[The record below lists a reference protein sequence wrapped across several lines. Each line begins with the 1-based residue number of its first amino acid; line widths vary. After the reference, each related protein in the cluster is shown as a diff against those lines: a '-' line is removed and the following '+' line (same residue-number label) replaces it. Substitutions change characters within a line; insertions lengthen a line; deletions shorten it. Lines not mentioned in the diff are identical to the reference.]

1 MSNKTVVSIAL
12 AMLVV
17 SCGQSEQSQD
27 QELTATTEVRGVTAN
42 EIVFGS
48 HNDLSGPT
56 AILGVGGVNGV
67 RMRFDEVNEA
77 GGIHGRQL
85 RFIVEDAGYQIPRAI
100 QAANKLVNRDNI
112 FAMLVAMG
120 TPMNNAIM
128 PSLFEAGVPNLFPIS
143 GGRTMVEPFK
153 ALQVTG
159 RGIYYDE
166 IRAAARYFIEEK
178 GASKP
183 CIVYQD
189 TDYGQEVL
197 EGAEEQIAAM
207 GLTPATISAHK
218 PTDSEFTATILRL
231 RNAQCDLMLMGTV
244 HRDTIL
250 ILEAARK
257 MDWTEVSWVGTN
269 ASYNAAI
276 PRQESGSAEGYSVF
290 AHMYLPYR
298 DSLTDPAMID
308 WWDRYVEKFGI
319 EPEYLAMEAYRN
331 ADVVIK
337 ALEAVGKDLTAEKLI
352 KAIESM
358 GTYTDPFGYKLTFS
372 ATDHKGV
379 DESVLLTIIDGRWQ
393 VQAERISY

>member
-1 MSNKTVVSIAL
+1 
-12 AMLVV
+12 
-17 SCGQSEQSQD
+17 
-27 QELTATTEVRGVTAN
+27 
-42 EIVFGS
+42 
-48 HNDLSGPT
+48 
-56 AILGVGGVNGV
+56 
-67 RMRFDEVNEA
+67 
-77 GGIHGRQL
+77 
-85 RFIVEDAGYQIPRAI
+85 
-100 QAANKLVNRDNI
+100 
-112 FAMLVAMG
+112 
-120 TPMNNAIM
+120 
-128 PSLFEAGVPNLFPIS
+128 
-143 GGRTMVEPFK
+143 
-153 ALQVTG
+153 
-159 RGIYYDE
+159 
-166 IRAAARYFIEEK
+166 
-178 GASKP
+178 
-183 CIVYQD
+183 
-189 TDYGQEVL
+189 
-197 EGAEEQIAAM
+197 
-207 GLTPATISAHK
+207 
-218 PTDSEFTATILRL
+218 
-231 RNAQCDLMLMGTV
+231 MLMGTV

-352 KAIESM
+352 TAIESM

-379 DESVLLTIIDGRWQ
+379 DESVLLTIVDGRWQ

>member
-1 MSNKTVVSIAL
+1 MA
-12 AMLVV
+12 
-17 SCGQSEQSQD
+17 
-27 QELTATTEVRGVTAN
+27 VT
-42 EIVFGS
+42 
-48 HNDLSGPT
+48 NDLSGPT

-207 GLTPATISAHK
+207 GLTPATISARINQ
-218 PTDSEFTATILRL
+218 PIPNLPQPYCAYEM
-231 RNAQCDLMLMGTV
+231 RNVT
-244 HRDTIL
+244 
-250 ILEAARK
+250 
-257 MDWTEVSWVGTN
+257 
-269 ASYNAAI
+269 
-276 PRQESGSAEGYSVF
+276 
-290 AHMYLPYR
+290 
-298 DSLTDPAMID
+298 
-308 WWDRYVEKFGI
+308 
-319 EPEYLAMEAYRN
+319 
-331 ADVVIK
+331 
-337 ALEAVGKDLTAEKLI
+337 
-352 KAIESM
+352 
-358 GTYTDPFGYKLTFS
+358 
-372 ATDHKGV
+372 
-379 DESVLLTIIDGRWQ
+379 
-393 VQAERISY
+393 